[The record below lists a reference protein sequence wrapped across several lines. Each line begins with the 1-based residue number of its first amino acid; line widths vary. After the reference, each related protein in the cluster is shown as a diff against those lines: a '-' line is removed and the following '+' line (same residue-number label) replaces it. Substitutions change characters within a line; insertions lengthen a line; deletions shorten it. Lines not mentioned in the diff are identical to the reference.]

1 MGEPIGRHHPLV
13 RRLRALRRDG
23 QLRKAESVL
32 VAEGIHLVREA
43 LRHRAVL
50 ECVVVS
56 PKLQRHE
63 DGKALL
69 REVADHRAPCHEVAD
84 SVLESIQDA
93 RSPQPV
99 LALVRRPVWPDAAGF
114 TPDGT
119 PSLLVAAC
127 GLQDPGNLGTLLRTA
142 DAAAAGTCFVCG
154 DSADVFHP
162 RAVRATMG
170 SIFRL
175 PVLRA
180 EPRELLGRLRARGIA
195 ALGADP
201 SGGTDYRDSDL
212 TRPVALFFGSEAAGL
227 PRELLKSL
235 DERLHIP
242 LRAGVD
248 SLSVAAAAA
257 VLLFEAARQR
267 RDFGRKG

>member
-1 MGEPIGRHHPLV
+1 M

-23 QLRKAESVL
+23 QLRMEESVL

-43 LRHRAVL
+43 LRNRAAL
-50 ECVVVS
+50 EFVVVS
-56 PKLQRHE
+56 PKLRRHAE
-63 DGKALL
+63 AEALL
-69 REVADHRAPCHEVAD
+69 REIGERRIPCHEVAD
-84 SVLESIQDA
+84 TVLDSIQDA
-93 RSPQPV
+93 RAPQPV
-99 LALVRRPVWPDAAGF
+99 LALVRRPAWPDDAGF
-114 TPDGT
+114 ATDGT
-119 PSLLVAAC
+119 ALLVVAC

-142 DAAAAGTCFVCG
+142 DAAGAGACFVCG

-175 PVLRA
+175 PALRA

-195 ALGADP
+195 TLAADP
-201 SGGTDYRDSDL
+201 AGGTDYRDSDL

-227 PRELLKSL
+227 PRELLLAL

-242 LRAGVD
+242 LRAGVE
-248 SLSVAAAAA
+248 SLSIGAAAAI
-257 VLLFEAARQR
+257 LLFEMARQR
-267 RDFGRKG
+267 RA